1 MKQAIEMFDAIVIGG
16 GPAGATAA
24 HELATGGARVLLLDR
39 GDRIKPCGGAIPP
52 RAIDDFAIP
61 EEVLCARIVAARAVA
76 PSGKVVR
83 MDIDDSLPGGFVGM
97 VDRGRFDP
105 WLRRRA
111 EAAGATLRHGRFKR
125 LDHQAGRGIAVTY
138 VPDGG
143 GEQAVVQAPIV
154 IGADGAN
161 SQVARQ
167 ALPRER
173 TRHVFAYHEIVARP
187 AAPSPALA
195 ETCCDVI
202 YRGDLSP
209 DFYSWIFPHGDTVSI
224 GTGTA
229 RKGFPLREAVATL
242 REELSLT
249 AKDGV
254 ETVRTE
260 GAPIPLKPLG
270 RWDDGQG
277 VLLVGDAAGVVAP
290 ASGEG
295 IYYAMRCG
303 QLGGQAAMRA
313 VATGDLRVLSGV
325 RGAFLREHGK
335 VFRALGLLQFFWYR
349 TDWLRERFV
358 ALCRDRDVQRLT
370 WIAYTQKRMV
380 KAQHGAH
387 LRLMLTNLANLAPG
401 WLRSAQAGLRA
412 RRDHGAPMR
421 HVNASTTLHVE

>member
-1 MKQAIEMFDAIVIGG
+1 MTDTSAAPQFDVVVVGG
-16 GPAGATAA
+16 GPSGATAA
-24 HELATGGARVLLLDR
+24 HTLAQAGIAVMLLDR
-39 GDRIKPCGGAIPP
+39 ADCIKPCGGAIPP

-61 EEVLCARIVAARAVA
+61 ESQLCARILAARAVA
-76 PSGKVVR
+76 PSGRAVT
-83 MDIDDSLPGGFVGM
+83 MDISDSLPDGYVGM
-97 VDRGRFDP
+97 VDRARFDP

-111 EAAGATLRHGRFKR
+111 AAVGAELREGRFRTLQR
-125 LDHQAGRGIAVTY
+125 L
-138 VPDGG
+138 PDGG
-143 GEQAVVQAPIV
+143 YRLEYQPRDGNRVAVVRARIV

-167 ALPRER
+167 ALPGQKG
-173 TRHVFAYHEIVARP
+173 RHVFAYHEIVARP

-209 DFYSWIFPHGDTVSI
+209 DFYSWIFPHGDTISI

-229 RKGFPLREAVATL
+229 RKGFALREAVAQL
-242 REELSLT
+242 RRELSLT
-249 AKDGV
+249 GSDGV
-254 ETVRTE
+254 RTVRRE
-260 GAPIPLKPLG
+260 GAPIPMKPLK
-270 RWDDGQG
+270 RWEDGHG

-303 QLGGQAAMRA
+303 ELGAQAAARA
-313 VATGDLRVLSGV
+313 VASGELRHLAEV
-325 RGAFLREHGK
+325 RRAFLAEHGK
-335 VFRALGLLQFFWYR
+335 VFRALGLLQACWYR

-370 WIAYTQKRMV
+370 WIAYTEKRMM

-387 LRLMLTNLANLAPG
+387 LRLMATNIANLAPG
-401 WLRSAQAGLRA
+401 WLSAIVSRQMRSSGPISA
-412 RRDHGAPMR
+412 RR
-421 HVNASTTLHVE
+421 